1 MYSARVKEAVDYFNE
16 IYSLA
21 EFAYKRLQQFL
32 LKIDDEVHHEFRYC
46 SRAMRDFVV
55 CCDHST
61 EEQQLAAIERATHAV
76 KIAFNDSI
84 DLVLMNAAMAIEE
97 FSNID
102 SGRELVFFIH
112 DLHDVVASIQKINEM
127 ISESRADNGK
137 RIEFYAKILHSN
149 EFKSVVKFSEKI
161 DVFRNVILTERGR
174 VVRDGRKFV
183 VTVSISVVAA
193 LFSLVQIL
201 QKMPDFIKYLSHF
214 FPSLEKFVF

>member
-32 LKIDDEVHHEFRYC
+32 SKIDDEVHHEFRYC
-46 SRAMRDFVV
+46 SRALRDFVA
-55 CCDHST
+55 CCNHST

-84 DLVLMNAAMAIEE
+84 DLVLSNAVMAIEE

-102 SGRELVFFIH
+102 TGRELVFFIH
-112 DLHDVVASIQKINEM
+112 DIHEVSSSIAKINKM
-127 ISESRADNGK
+127 IAESRADNGK
-137 RIEFYAKILHSN
+137 RVEFYSGILHSSDFN
-149 EFKSVVKFSEKI
+149 TVVRFSEKI
-161 DVFRNVILTERGR
+161 DVFRNNILTERGR
-174 VVRDGRKFV
+174 LVRDGRKFV

-193 LFSLVQIL
+193 LFSLVGIL

-214 FPSLEKFVF
+214 FPSLQKFVF